1 MNREKRAAGRSLLT
15 RGDAA
20 LSGPASSRN
29 ETRNG
34 KPPAARRRIFPKA
47 GGWIRRAFASIFP
60 RESYP
65 PFRLPAGKVLAAA
78 AGGAAAGYAV
88 GYLFYR
94 GAGALFPVIPGA
106 YVLARVTAHKYARR
120 RKRILTEELKDWL
133 LSVTGFLR
141 TGFALEN
148 AMREAAGETETM
160 HGAGSMMAAEAR
172 EMVRL
177 LSLQTPPEM
186 MLRDFAAR
194 TGLADAAELARVIAV
209 AKRLGG
215 NYLPV
220 LKRMASAMEARR
232 MVREETEAAL
242 AGQKLEYHIMCL
254 VPAGILLYLNLTSPD
269 LTAGLYAGGGRILM
283 AAALPFYLMAVLV
296 GDRMLE
302 KCYDGR

>member
-1 MNREKRAAGRSLLT
+1 MNTEKRDAGRFLPT
-15 RGDAA
+15 RADEA
-20 LSGPASSRN
+20 LSGQAPSRSAV
-29 ETRNG
+29 RSG
-34 KPPAARRRIFPKA
+34 KLPAARRRIFPRA
-47 GGWIRRAFASIFP
+47 GSWIRHVFAEAFP
-60 RESYP
+60 KESYP
-65 PFRLPAGKVLAAA
+65 PFRLPAKGLLAAA
-78 AGGAAAGYAV
+78 LGGAAAGAAA
-88 GYLFYR
+88 GLLFYR
-94 GAGALFPVIPGA
+94 GTAALFPVLPGA
-106 YVLARVTAHKYARR
+106 YVLARVVSRKYARR
-120 RKRILTEELKDWL
+120 MRRRLTEQMKDWL

-148 AMREAAGETETM
+148 AMREAAKETETM
-160 HGAGSMMAAEAR
+160 HGEAAMMSAEAR

-269 LTAGLYAGGGRILM
+269 LTAGLYAGGGRMLM
-283 AAALPFYLMAVLV
+283 AAALPFYLLAVLV

-302 KCYDGR
+302 KCYDSG